1 MNDKLEQLNV
11 KYGEVADIRATIAL
25 MEWDQEVY
33 MPPKGGEAR
42 GQQIATLAALAH
54 RLFTTPEM
62 GALLKELAANADAL
76 DVDDRRRVEETLYD
90 YERATRLPESFV
102 HALAEAQSRAFQA
115 WVEAK
120 KASSFAQF
128 LPHLE
133 RILALQKQKADLL
146 GYEES
151 PYNALLEDYERGM
164 TAAQLKA
171 IFGALRPQLADLTR
185 RIGQSPRQADLSWL
199 GLMQDDAAKWEFTLR
214 LLRDMGY
221 DFQAGRQDR
230 SPHPFTTNFD
240 IDDVRVTTRILPKEL
255 FWFSSLHEG
264 GHALYEQGF
273 PRNDRRTVLAGAPSL
288 GIHESQ
294 SRMWENIIGRSLPFW
309 KHYTPVLQ
317 SYFPGALDF
326 LTPEIVH
333 RTVNHTAPSL
343 IRTESD
349 ECTYNLHII
358 LRFEIELDLIE
369 GRMTPAAIP
378 EAWNARMQDLLGV
391 AVPDDAR
398 GCLQDVHWSHGA
410 FGYFPTYSLGNLY
423 SAQLFNAALRDIPQL
438 WAQIEQADFA
448 PLLQWLRA
456 NIHEVGRRKT
466 AAQIVEDVTGQPPQS
481 EPFIAYLKE
490 KYEALYDLN

>member
-1 MNDKLEQLNV
+1 MNDKLEQLNL

-25 MEWDQEVY
+25 LEWDQEVY

-42 GQQIATLAALAH
+42 GRQIATLSALAH
-54 RLFTTPEM
+54 RLFTDPQV
-62 GALLKELAANADAL
+62 GALLYDLAAAADAL
-76 DVDDRRRVEETLYD
+76 EPDARRMVEETLYD

-115 WVEAK
+115 WVDAR
-120 KASSFAQF
+120 KASSFPQF

-133 RILALQKQKADLL
+133 RILALQKQKADLV
-146 GYEES
+146 GYAES

-164 TAAQLKA
+164 TAAQLKT
-171 IFGALRPQLADLTR
+171 IFDSLRPQLAELTR
-185 RIGQSPRQADLSWL
+185 RIVQSPRQADLSWL
-199 GLMQDDAAKWEFTLR
+199 ALMQDDAAKWEFTLR

-221 DFQAGRQDR
+221 DFGAGRQDR

-273 PRNDRRTVLAGAPSL
+273 PKADRRTVLASAPSL

-317 SYFPGALDF
+317 SYFPGALES
-326 LTPEIVH
+326 LTPDIVY

-349 ECTYNLHII
+349 ECTYNLHVI

-369 GRMTPAAIP
+369 GRITPRDVP
-378 EAWNARMQDLLGV
+378 ELWNTKMQELLGV

-423 SAQLFNAALRDIPQL
+423 SAQLFDAAQRDMPAL
-438 WAQIEQADFA
+438 WQQIEQADFA
-448 PLLQWLRA
+448 PLLQWLRR

-466 AAQIVEDVTGQPPQS
+466 AAEIVEDVTGQPPHS
-481 EPFIAYLKE
+481 GPFVAYLKN
-490 KYEALYDLN
+490 KYEALYEL